1 MEVPRSAPQATIH
14 PTGGTPLHGPRAPRV
29 SRQHAPHLG
38 KGRGHRDNQGTRG
51 SLAFCTEDLPPARPG
66 CTSLGLTEKLQ
77 LGSRDQAWPPQQAVQ
92 AEDGFPGEDAPDD
105 LNPAD
110 GMLLE
115 IRLRGTR
122 VQQPL
127 TQGSP
132 LSTGSLLS
140 KQQSRGPHSTLQ
152 RPVLAPGKARKRG
165 VHSPRPHPSRAS
177 TA

>member
-1 MEVPRSAPQATIH
+1 MQPEDHTGPPRTADAGEYNEPRSQCCRSMSMEVPRSAPQATIH
-14 PTGGTPLHGPRAPRV
+14 PTGGTPLPGPRAPGV

-38 KGRGHRDNQGTRG
+38 KGGGTEATKVLRGHWLSVQKAPASASWMHEFGSHRKIAAGTPRPSMAYPTGGAGRG
-51 SLAFCTEDLPPARPG
+51 R
-66 CTSLGLTEKLQ
+66 
-77 LGSRDQAWPPQQAVQ
+77 
-92 AEDGFPGEDAPDD
+92 FPGEDAPDD

-140 KQQSRGPHSTLQ
+140 KQQG
-152 RPVLAPGKARKRG
+152 
-165 VHSPRPHPSRAS
+165 
-177 TA
+177 